1 VIWNERKSNVL
12 IFLEFIVVFCV
23 FWFCSDYLY
32 YLGSR
37 YLEPLGY
44 DIKHTYAIGMRS
56 DTETEEAEEDRYAHA
71 MLLKDRL
78 ERYPGVEAVSI
89 SRAAIPFG
97 YSTSSRWVFVNN
109 DSVGC
114 GALYKRVNPGYFAV
128 FKIKVDHGRSF
139 NEIDEVNE
147 NNVVLISPDR
157 YGYFRDANNPGLL
170 ATGVEQLRHRK
181 EDEHAMS
188 VIGVVE
194 KQKRATFYGYDCAF
208 FVPMTRSQYELKH
221 CEVVIRVNP
230 AAVEGFTERF
240 AREMKEQLAIGP
252 YSFENITPLTER
264 KELYDEDRAGNDLK
278 SILSIT
284 AFLFIN
290 VFLGI
295 IGTFRSRTEARK
307 SEIGLRLALGSSRRK
322 VQLQMLTET
331 MILLF
336 VAGIIGVYICVNLGQ
351 SDLLEAIGIPL
362 ADYEQAGFGSGH
374 AVVNAVITFLFLTLI
389 SGFAVWYPSRLA
401 SRTQPADTLRLN

>member
-1 VIWNERKSNVL
+1 
-12 IFLEFIVVFCV
+12 
-23 FWFCSDYLY
+23 
-32 YLGSR
+32 
-37 YLEPLGY
+37 
-44 DIKHTYAIGMRS
+44 
-56 DTETEEAEEDRYAHA
+56 
-71 MLLKDRL
+71 
-78 ERYPGVEAVSI
+78 
-89 SRAAIPFG
+89 
-97 YSTSSRWVFVNN
+97 
-109 DSVGC
+109 
-114 GALYKRVNPGYFAV
+114 
-128 FKIKVDHGRSF
+128 
-139 NEIDEVNE
+139 
-147 NNVVLISPDR
+147 
-157 YGYFRDANNPGLL
+157 
-170 ATGVEQLRHRK
+170 
-181 EDEHAMS
+181 
-188 VIGVVE
+188 
-194 KQKRATFYGYDCAF
+194 
-208 FVPMTRSQYELKH
+208 
-221 CEVVIRVNP
+221 
-230 AAVEGFTERF
+230 
-240 AREMKEQLAIGP
+240 
-252 YSFENITPLTER
+252 LTER

-374 AVVNAVITFLFLTLI
+374 AVVNAVITFLFLALI

-401 SRTQPADTLRLN
+401 SRTQPADTLRTS